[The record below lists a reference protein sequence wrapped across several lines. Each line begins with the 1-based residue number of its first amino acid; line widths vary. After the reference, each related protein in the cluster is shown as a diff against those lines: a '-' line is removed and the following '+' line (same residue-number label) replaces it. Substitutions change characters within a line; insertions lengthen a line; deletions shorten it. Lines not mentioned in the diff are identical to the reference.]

1 MYSFCPSLVWSSPW
15 EVVQHPAQQ
24 KSEQMGSR
32 AACVS
37 LCPHLSPLV
46 GDEIL
51 PLELREGSSPC
62 CPWGA
67 PQFEEK
73 CFMAGRVRLL
83 TQHCTS
89 HPPGAPLGREHQA
102 AQLLCKWDLT
112 MLLNVDCSST
122 YWCRLHSMS
131 LWLQS
136 ESNAEFISVQCIYKV
151 HVQSMLTSSKRS
163 HGNGRTIQLCVF
175 QMSSGSD
182 TSVSPQEFMC
192 SLR

>member
-37 LCPHLSPLV
+37 LCPHLSPLA

-112 MLLNVDCSST
+112 ISWMWIAPLHIGVDYIPCHFDFNLRAMLNSFLYSASTKCMFKACS
-122 YWCRLHSMS
+122 H
-131 LWLQS
+131 LQRGPMAM
-136 ESNAEFISVQCIYKV
+136 AEPYS
-151 HVQSMLTSSKRS
+151 
-163 HGNGRTIQLCVF
+163 CVF
-175 QMSSGSD
+175 FRCLLA
-182 TSVSPQEFMC
+182 VIPV
-192 SLR
+192 